1 MFDIHKYIAMMKDGY
16 NDDNI
21 NEMPIKLIESEDGEL
36 IISIPLNTS
45 KRRKLPQ
52 YYCFSTERHTGS
64 FFLKIGAAVF
74 CLGTIVHLLV
84 QFSTLL
90 YTDSIK
96 TPGKI
101 WIWESFVVCQI
112 KNPVLTFPDDL
123 PCPPGK
129 ETVKIAMGDILQSLF
144 VILQLFMIFK
154 YSNVIVNR
162 SKRLAKVAFMHCIV
176 SSLCFW
182 LNGIINETRQ
192 SLVNHAINHHSGEL
206 LIMK

>member
-1 MFDIHKYIAMMKDGY
+1 MIGIIINVFSLFGIYGGYYESEIFNIILSVLGIIIISWLMFDIHKYIAMMKDGY
-16 NDDNI
+16 NDDNL

-74 CLGTIVHLLV
+74 CLGNIVHLLV

-101 WIWESFVVCQI
+101 RILGNFVVWSGKKKQYISFQMICL
-112 KNPVLTFPDDL
+112 VLL
-123 PCPPGK
+123 
-129 ETVKIAMGDILQSLF
+129 VK
-144 VILQLFMIFK
+144 K
-154 YSNVIVNR
+154 P
-162 SKRLAKVAFMHCIV
+162 
-176 SSLCFW
+176 
-182 LNGIINETRQ
+182 
-192 SLVNHAINHHSGEL
+192 
-206 LIMK
+206 